1 MAQVAIVTDT
11 THYLPKALVA
21 DNEIQQVSLYV
32 HWQGRDDREADLP
45 DFDGYYEHLRVAP
58 ELPTTS
64 QPSVGDFL
72 ATYTG
77 LLDAGR
83 DIVSVHL
90 SAGISGTYDSALA
103 AKVALEEQGRD
114 GRIEVVD
121 SSTAC
126 GGLGLVALAAAAE
139 ARRGGDVEAVARAA
153 AAAREKLNLWFCIDT
168 LEFLRRGGRIAAA
181 SAWLG
186 TTLRIKPIL
195 KLEAEITPVERVRT
209 SRRAFER
216 MVDYMRAG
224 HEDGSD
230 AWVVQHIQAP
240 DQAEALV
247 KRGREIFG
255 CEPTFVSEVGPV
267 IGTHVGPG
275 LLGCGGIPASF
286 LR

>member
-1 MAQVAIVTDT
+1 MAPVAIVTDT
-11 THYLPKALVA
+11 THYLPESLVK
-21 DNEIQQVSLYV
+21 DNDVHQVSLYV
-32 HWQGRDDREADLP
+32 HWQGRDDRESDLP
-45 DFDGYYEHLRVAP
+45 DFDEYYEHLRVAP

-72 ATYTG
+72 SCYEG
-77 LLDAGR
+77 LLDTGR
-83 DIVSVHL
+83 DVVSIHI

-121 SSTAC
+121 SATAC
-126 GGLGLVALAAAAE
+126 GGLGLVALAAARE
-139 ARRGGDVEAVARAA
+139 AREGGDVEAVARAA
-153 AAAREKLNLWFCIDT
+153 GAAREQLDLWFCVDT
-168 LEFLRRGGRIAAA
+168 LEFLRRGGRIGSA

-216 MVDYMRAG
+216 MVDYLRTCQ
-224 HEDGSD
+224 EDGAD
-230 AWVVQHIQAP
+230 GWVVQHIQAP
-240 DQAEALV
+240 EQAEALV
-247 KRGREIFG
+247 ERGREIFG
-255 CEPTFVSEVGPV
+255 TEPTFVSEIGPV